1 MKLYAQNARI
11 VLLLCAATVL
21 PGLAQEQENRANTN
35 GAERVTRKYPDQ
47 QRKQAAPQLLT
58 PNEGLAILGAAL
70 DSRHH
75 RSELSADCSHFVHDL
90 YERAGF
96 SFEYASSSDLYQG
109 TSEFRRVAIP
119 QPGDLAVWRGHAGI
133 VINPVQHSFFSVLH
147 TGPGVDL
154 YDSPYWKRRGP
165 PRFFRYIKQTPGGV
179 LNTSIRTASWQPT
192 SLNSAD
198 PDKPTAEDIP
208 STNLAESP
216 AGTIATLQTL
226 VVNSVRPKPAQV
238 EETFL
243 QACTNSEAALRGR
256 DLFKFSQSL
265 IVFDHFS
272 VKKVHISG
280 NQGWAEVQI
289 DELASLAGGN
299 TELHRRSEQ
308 QRWPLTR
315 NKNKSWTLTPSS
327 GAIYVPPRAAQHILI
342 GELSQL
348 SESAPD
354 STVKTQQMAELAQLL
369 DVLFVK

>member
-1 MKLYAQNARI
+1 VKFHAKRARI
-11 VLLLCAATVL
+11 VLLLYAATVL
-21 PGLAQEQENRANTN
+21 PGRAQEQENRANTN
-35 GAERVTRKYPDQ
+35 GVERVTHKYPDQ
-47 QRKQAAPQLLT
+47 QRTQPAPQLLT

-75 RSELSADCSHFVHDL
+75 RSELSADCSHFVHGL

-96 SFEYASSSDLYQG
+96 PFGYASSSDLYQG
-109 TSEFRRVAIP
+109 TAEFRRVMIP

-133 VINPVQHSFFSVLH
+133 VINPAQHSFFSVLH

-154 YDSPYWKRRGP
+154 YDSPYWKRRGQP
-165 PRFFRYIKQTPGGV
+165 HFFRYIKQTSGGI
-179 LNTSIRTASWQPT
+179 LDTSIRTASWQPT

-198 PDKPTAEDIP
+198 PDEPTAEDIP
-208 STNLAESP
+208 SGNLAESLG
-216 AGTIATLQTL
+216 GTIATPQAL

-243 QACTNSEAALRGR
+243 QACADSEVALRGH

-265 IVFDHFS
+265 IVFDHFT

-289 DELASLAGGN
+289 DDLASFTGGN
-299 TELHRRSEQ
+299 AELHRRSEK

-315 NKNKSWTLTPSS
+315 NQNKSWTLTPSP
-327 GAIYVPPRAAQHILI
+327 GAIYVPAPSAQRILI
-342 GELSQL
+342 RELAQL
-348 SESAPD
+348 SENTSNSP
-354 STVKTQQMAELAQLL
+354 VKTQQMAELAQLL